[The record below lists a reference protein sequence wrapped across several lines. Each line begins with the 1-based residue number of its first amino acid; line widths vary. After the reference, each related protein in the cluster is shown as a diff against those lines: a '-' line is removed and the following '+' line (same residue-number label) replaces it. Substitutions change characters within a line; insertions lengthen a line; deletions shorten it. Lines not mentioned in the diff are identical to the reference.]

1 MPLHTIH
8 KDMRGGS
15 KLNLRLIV
23 TVSIL
28 GLVVLLAIGV
38 VLVGYA
44 AATQHAI
51 GHFAAIGQG
60 VNGKHK

>member
-1 MPLHTIH
+1 
-8 KDMRGGS
+8 MRGGS